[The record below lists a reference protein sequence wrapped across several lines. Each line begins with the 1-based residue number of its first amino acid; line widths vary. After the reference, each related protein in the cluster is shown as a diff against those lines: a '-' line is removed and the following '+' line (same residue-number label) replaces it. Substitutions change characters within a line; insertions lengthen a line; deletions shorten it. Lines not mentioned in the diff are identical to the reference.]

1 MQRHE
6 DFNDDRKDAGDMGAG
21 HTVTAL
27 FEVVPKGVEIEI
39 PSVDPL
45 EYQKTAQPIEASGNG
60 EILHLKIRYKEPEGN
75 TSRLLE
81 MPVFNLAGSF
91 SEASP
96 DFCFVRSGFVRN
108 DPSRLPYKGKL
119 DTRCRSPNCG
129 EQPRR
134 RCSWLSRR
142 IRRTCRESPR
152 SEVGPL
158 MATSGFG
165 HRLRR
170 RRDVRRRRR
179 GLLAAPSGAL
189 RRLSCFDRRIQLR

>member
-1 MQRHE
+1 VQRHE

-75 TSRLLE
+75 MSRLLE
-81 MPVFNLAGSF
+81 MPVFNQAGSI

-96 DFCFVRSGFVRN
+96 DFCFTSAVASFGMILRDYRTKENSTLDAVLQTAENSRGADVAGYREEFVELVR
-108 DPSRLPYKGKL
+108 K
-119 DTRCRSPNCG
+119 
-129 EQPRR
+129 
-134 RCSWLSRR
+134 
-142 IRRTCRESPR
+142 
-152 SEVGPL
+152 
-158 MATSGFG
+158 A
-165 HRLRR
+165 
-170 RRDVRRRRR
+170 RDLKPV
-179 GLLAAPSGAL
+179 P
-189 RRLSCFDRRIQLR
+189 